1 MIRSVQGGGRLLG
14 ESSVPTE
21 AELHRALMEHP
32 ALVPAADLGFD
43 RMVTVGFE
51 ASLASGSA
59 DLVLLDARGQ
69 LCVVEVK
76 KEGNSDTRKV
86 IAQLLDYASAL
97 WGLTL
102 DEFEGR
108 VLRSRL
114 ARDDPRTLAEFVRDE
129 LIVDVDDPEEASAH
143 TCELLAETL
152 RSGDFALVVAAPS
165 VPSGVE
171 RQIEYLNARG
181 LSVYALEVSYFADGA
196 DSVFVPRIVVRPT
209 VAARIAAR
217 DPRPEVVTADPE
229 GYLEGLGNDDLR
241 DAIRQLFDDVPSLG
255 GELNWGSSGFPRV
268 RVREGRTS
276 KVILSLSLN
285 DHWYLT
291 VGPLAGLP
299 TGPGQHAAE
308 RLRAHGFKAGANYGT
323 LKWRGADPSHIEN
336 FLDVARD
343 LVREL
348 AANNSD

>member
-1 MIRSVQGGGRLLG
+1 MIRSAEGGGRLLG

-69 LCVVEVK
+69 LCLVEVK
-76 KEGNSDTRKV
+76 KEGNTDTRRV

-102 DEFEGR
+102 DEFEQR

-114 ARDDPRTLAEFVRDE
+114 GRDDPRTLAEFIRDE
-129 LIVDVDDPEEASAH
+129 LIGEMEEPDDATAY

-152 RSGDFALVVAAPS
+152 RSGEFALVVAAPS
-165 VPSGVE
+165 VPPGVE

-181 LSVYALEVSYFADGA
+181 LSLYALEVSYFADDA
-196 DSVFVPRIVVRPT
+196 DSLFVPRIVARPT
-209 VAARIAAR
+209 VAARIAGR
-217 DPRPEVVTADPE
+217 DPRREVVAADPE
-229 GYLEGLGNDDLR
+229 GYLSALGNDQVR
-241 DAIRQLFDDVPSLG
+241 DAVNELLDDVPELG
-255 GELNWGSSGFPRV
+255 GELHWRGSGGYPRIRV
-268 RVREGRTS
+268 RGDKGP
-276 KVILSLSLN
+276 KVVVSLSLN

-299 TGPGQHAAE
+299 VGAGQHAAE
-308 RLRAHGFKAGANYGT
+308 RLRELGCSVGAVYGTFRWSTAGAE
-323 LKWRGADPSHIEN
+323 LIEG
-336 FLDVARD
+336 FLAVARD

-348 AANNSD
+348 AAGSH